1 MHLSRHDLAQLDEA
15 YLAGLPEGSLR
26 TLSVTLLADL
36 KELFER
42 LEQNPSNSS
51 RPPSSRAP
59 WEGVAAGEQRQ
70 ETPGQSGETSAAGDT
85 QETAPPAAEQTPE
98 APPPKEGEPRPPGQR
113 PGAPG
118 HGRTQCLEVHEEK
131 HHHPEVCAA
140 CGAPLGEGHPERP
153 VSAHYVIDL
162 ELPESGRCGL
172 EVVQRKHL
180 YHARQCACGHWS
192 CAEPAT
198 AAEEADWRVA
208 LSERHLAGPQLVAL
222 ICALSLRL
230 RLSRRR
236 VQEFLTDWLGL
247 SLSAATIN
255 QCLHEAGRAVA
266 PVVEEQLLAEVR
278 ASALLHADETSW
290 KEHGKLLWL
299 WVFTSATT
307 TVFLIGR
314 RSQEL
319 LHSALGAVLD
329 GWLMSDGYWAYRD
342 YANRLRCLTH
352 LLRKARGL
360 EESLDGPAQRFGRAL
375 REHFEGVMAA
385 VYAAREGPPP
395 PIPLRQQHAAAL
407 NALFALCLQHA
418 DARHAKTAALA
429 RELLNDWDTFW
440 VVLDHPEL
448 PLTNNA
454 AERAL
459 RHWVIARR
467 LSYGTRNAQGSR
479 AFTALASVIETC
491 RQRRLSPWTYIAEAL
506 RERRR
511 GNPAP
516 PLPAAAAA

>member
-26 TLSVTLLADL
+26 ALSVKLLLDL

-59 WEGVAAGEQRQ
+59 WEGVAAGEARQ
-70 ETPGQSGETSAAGDT
+70 ETPGHSGETSAAGDT
-85 QETAPPAAEQTPE
+85 QETAPPAAEEAPE
-98 APPPKEGEPRPPGQR
+98 APSPKEGEPRPPGQR

-140 CGAPLGEGHPERP
+140 CGAPLGEGHPERT

-180 YHARQCACGHWS
+180 YHARRCACGHWS

-222 ICALSLRL
+222 ICALSLRM

-255 QCLHEAGRAVA
+255 QCLHEAGRAVT

-319 LHSALGAVLD
+319 LHSALGAVLE

-375 REHFEGVMAA
+375 RGHLEGVMAA
-385 VYAAREGPPP
+385 VYAAREGPP

-491 RQRRLSPWTYIAEAL
+491 RQRGHSPWTYIAEAL

-511 GNPAP
+511 GYPAP
-516 PLPAAAAA
+516 PLPAAVAA

>member
-26 TLSVTLLADL
+26 ALSVRLLLDL

-59 WEGVAAGEQRQ
+59 WEGVAAGEARQ
-70 ETPGQSGETSAAGDT
+70 EAAGQSAEAPVAEDT
-85 QETAPPAAEQTPE
+85 QETAPLAAEEAPE
-98 APPPKEGEPRPPGQR
+98 APPPKAEEPRRPGQR

-118 HGRTQCLEVHEEK
+118 HGRTQCMEVHEEQ
-131 HHHPEVCAA
+131 HHHPKVCAA

-162 ELPESGRCGL
+162 VVPEPGRCRL
-172 EVVQRKHL
+172 EALQVKHH

-192 CAEPAT
+192 GAAPAT
-198 AAEEADWRVA
+198 AAEEANWRVS
-208 LSERHLAGPQLVAL
+208 LSERHLVGPRLVAL

-236 VQEFLTDWLGL
+236 VQEFLAQWLGL
-247 SLSAATIN
+247 ALGAATIN
-255 QCLHEAGRAVA
+255 QCLHEAGRALT
-266 PVVEEQLLAEVR
+266 PVLEEQLLAEVR
-278 ASALLHADETSW
+278 ASDLLHADETSW
-290 KEHGKLLWL
+290 KEHGQLTWL
-299 WVFTSATT
+299 WVFLSATT
-307 TVFLIGR
+307 TVLLIGA
-314 RSQEL
+314 RSKAF
-319 LHSALGAVLD
+319 LHRVLGAVLD

-360 EESLDGPAQRFGRAL
+360 EESLNIQAQRFGRAL
-375 REHFEGVMAA
+375 REHLDGVMAA

-395 PIPLRQQHAAAL
+395 ILLRQQHAAAL
-407 NALFALCLQHA
+407 NALFALCLEHA
-418 DARHAKTAALA
+418 QARHAKSAALA

-491 RQRRLSPWTYIAEAL
+491 RQRGLSPWDYIAEAL

-516 PLPAAAAA
+516 ALPTAAAA

>member
-1 MHLSRHDLAQLDEA
+1 MPTGSRRLGEPTDRTMHLSRHDLAQLDET

-26 TLSVTLLADL
+26 TLSVKLLLDL

-42 LEQNPSNSS
+42 LEQNPRNSS

-59 WEGVAAGEQRQ
+59 WEGVAAGEERQ
-70 ETPGQSGETSAAGDT
+70 QTPGQSGEAPAAEDT
-85 QETAPPAAEQTPE
+85 QETAPPAAEGAPAA
-98 APPPKEGEPRPPGQR
+98 APPKQEEPRRPGQR

-118 HGRTQCLEVHEEK
+118 HGRTQCLAVHAEQ
-131 HHHPEVCAA
+131 HHHPEICAA
-140 CGAPLGEGHPERP
+140 CGAPLDEGHPERT

-162 ELPESGRCGL
+162 VVPEPGRCRL
-172 EVVQRKHL
+172 EAIQVKHL

-192 CAEPAT
+192 YAEPAT
-198 AAEEADWRVA
+198 AAEEAEWRVS
-208 LSERHLAGPQLVAL
+208 LSERHLVGPGLVAL

-236 VQEFLTDWLGL
+236 VQEFLAQWLGL
-247 SLSAATIN
+247 SL
-255 QCLHEAGRAVA
+255 
-266 PVVEEQLLAEVR
+266 
-278 ASALLHADETSW
+278 
-290 KEHGKLLWL
+290 
-299 WVFTSATT
+299 SATT

-314 RSQEL
+314 RSQVF
-319 LHSALGAVLD
+319 LHSVLGAVLE
-329 GWLMSDGYWAYRD
+329 GWLMSDGHWAYRD

-352 LLRKARGL
+352 VLRKARGL

-375 REHFEGVMAA
+375 REHLEGVMSA
-385 VYAAREGPPP
+385 VYAAREGPP

-418 DARHAKTAALA
+418 QARHAKTAALA

-467 LSYGTRNAQGSR
+467 LSYGTHNAQGSR

-491 RQRRLSPWTYIAEAL
+491 RQRGLSPWTYIAEAP

-516 PLPAAAAA
+516 PLPAAAA